1 MESAQELKIAEI
13 KNAERLTELEQW
25 LRAKCAL
32 QVDALQPMHGDA
44 SFRRYFRIHA
54 HGNSFVV
61 MDAPPP
67 QENCRSY
74 VAVANALRSIGL
86 KTPEIIHAD
95 LAQGFLVVTDFG
107 DATYLKTLNTDN
119 ADRLYQRALRALAL
133 LQGCR
138 SVAGHIVPVFTADF
152 MWKEWA
158 WHKEWVLE
166 KMLGLAPPVAE
177 DDLDQCYQFIV
188 RSAVEQPQVFMHR
201 DYHSANLMVLEE
213 DSVGILDFQD
223 AFIGPVTYDLVSLLR
238 DCYIDWPR
246 ERVQDWVVSY
256 FRQLCHLGTLQGIS
270 EQDFLRWF
278 DLMGVQRHLKALL
291 TFSRKHVRDH
301 QSHYLKYVPRT
312 LEYILSVSQYYR
324 ELDILHDYLR
334 VTVQPAFERVMK

>member
-223 AFIGPVTYDLVSLLR
+223 ALWGPVTYDLVSLLR
-238 DCYIDWPR
+238 DCYIDWPQ
-246 ERVQDWVVSY
+246 ELVKQWVLQY
-256 FRQLCHLGTLQGIS
+256 HQLALTANLLAVDNPQ
-270 EQDFLRWF
+270 QFLRWF
-278 DLMGVQRHLKALL
+278 DWIGLQRHLKCLGI
-291 TFSRKHVRDH
+291 FSRL
-301 QSHYLKYVPRT
+301 YLLYGKPNYLQYIPRT
-312 LEYILSVSQYYR
+312 LHYARNICHQYR
-324 ELDILHDYLR
+324 EFNQLGQLL
-334 VTVQPAFERVMK
+334 